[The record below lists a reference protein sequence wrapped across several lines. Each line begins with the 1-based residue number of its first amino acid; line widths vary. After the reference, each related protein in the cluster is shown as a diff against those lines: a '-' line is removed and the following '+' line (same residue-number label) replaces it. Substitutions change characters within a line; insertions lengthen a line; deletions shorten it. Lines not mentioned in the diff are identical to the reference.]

1 MNTHTEN
8 TSLISPLP
16 DRSGDPFPE
25 APKGVGGWLTFL
37 IIVLSVLNP
46 LANIGMLAAE
56 LRRVEQETPYLLE
69 IPVFIHYK
77 WFSWALVLAC
87 SAIGIAAGYTL
98 WKKHVWKSV
107 RLAMIAIWVM
117 GPLATVLVALY
128 IYMSFGSMAAE
139 AGGEIIGSLIRSLL
153 FAGIWTAYLLRS
165 KRVRNTYVR
174 ESGSPATGR

>member
-1 MNTHTEN
+1 MNMETN
-8 TSLISPLP
+8 TPISPSP
-16 DRSGDPFPE
+16 DRSGDPFPD
-25 APKGVGGWLTFL
+25 APKGVGGWLIFL

-56 LRRVEQETPYLLE
+56 LRRVEQETPYLLQ

-77 WFSWALVLAC
+77 WFSWALVLIC
-87 SAIGIAAGYTL
+87 SAIGIAAGYML

-107 RLAMIAIWVM
+107 RQAIVAIWIM
-117 GPLATVLVALY
+117 GPLATVFVALY
-128 IYMSFGSMAAE
+128 IYMNFGSMAAE

-153 FAGIWTAYLLRS
+153 FAGIWTTYLLRS

-174 ESGSPATGR
+174 EAASPLAAH